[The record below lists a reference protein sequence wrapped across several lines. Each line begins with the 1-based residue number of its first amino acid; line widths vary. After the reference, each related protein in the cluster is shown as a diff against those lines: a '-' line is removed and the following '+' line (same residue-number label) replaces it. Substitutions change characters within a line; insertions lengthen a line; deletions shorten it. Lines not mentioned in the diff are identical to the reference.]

1 MRFAPL
7 FMTVWRNGNKL
18 NLRTKGYVIITKKKE
33 QKRGLKMFD
42 FTDLNFD
49 FDGDGVMDSH
59 ADFIDSDGDGVLDTA
74 AVDTDGDGILDTVFT
89 DSNQDGMWDSVLMDT
104 DSDGIFDTQMS
115 DLDGDGIMDT
125 TGIDS
130 NGDGIMDTFHSE
142 LDLDHDG
149 IVDTII
155 EGNDYNQDGTI
166 ESQTTYRDTDGD
178 GQFDEVVK
186 EYDRDG
192 DGIMDDVSSFQDFD
206 NDGNEDMEIRE
217 RLMDLDGDGKI
228 DTYVVQSDTDGD
240 HEFDT
245 LEVYEVDAETGELEL
260 VPISV
265 NTMGNV
271 SGVCVDDL
279 ENFDPANADPDA
291 VSGDP
296 GRSMQ
301 EWEFQGETGR
311 CALYSQK
318 FVIEELTNQ
327 EIDIEE
333 LADLAEKNG
342 WFSEDS
348 GTPLLNMDK
357 VLEYYGVHSDMSFH
371 NDFSD
376 LQRDLEAGKK
386 VIVAIDS
393 DEIWYGEND
402 DLFTPG
408 DGPNHAVE
416 VIGVDH
422 SDPDNP
428 MVILNDSGNPNG
440 CGEMVPLDTFL
451 DAWEDGNCQMISC
464 M

>member
-1 MRFAPL
+1 
-7 FMTVWRNGNKL
+7 
-18 NLRTKGYVIITKKKE
+18 
-33 QKRGLKMFD
+33 MFD

-49 FDGDGVMDSH
+49 FDGDGVMDSY

-125 TGIDS
+125 TGQDS

-271 SGVCVDDL
+271 SGVCADEL